1 MYKVGEVL
9 KGHRELFGITQKE
22 VSNFMK
28 ISEQFYGKIEKGDVH
43 LPLSRA
49 RKAQEV
55 LKIKPVT
62 LINAYLED
70 YAVKVTKAM
79 GYRR

>member
-9 KGHRELFGITQKE
+9 KAHRDVFGITQKE
-22 VSNFMK
+22 VSNYLK

-43 LPLSRA
+43 LPLARA
-49 RKAQEV
+49 RKAQEF
-55 LKIKPVT
+55 LKIKSVN
-62 LINAYLED
+62 LVNAYLED
-70 YAVKVTKAM
+70 YAVKVTKAL